1 MRTIKHILII
11 ALVVMLAANIAT
23 LIYQGTTD
31 TTDPPKINC
40 PPGVLEVAPSVSEA
54 ELLADITAYDNQDG
68 DLTSYVMVG
77 GVSKLISEDTA
88 KVTYLVFDSDD
99 NMASIERKIR
109 YNGYHKPHFE
119 VNEALL
125 YSRSEEVDLLSRLSA
140 TCAIDGDI
148 SDLIRVSTLAATED
162 SDISGVLVYDVT
174 VQVTNSKGD
183 TASISLPVLRVSDPM
198 LPEVKLNKYLEYI
211 DVGAAFDPQQY
222 LVSAGGAGNLEDVK
236 IQNWVDTS
244 APGVYRVYYTYT
256 DGYGTGTAIL
266 TVSVQ

>member
-11 ALVVMLAANIAT
+11 SLVVMLAANIAT

-31 TTDPPKINC
+31 TTDPPKIDC
-40 PPGVLEVAPSVSEA
+40 PPGILEVTPSVSEA
-54 ELLADITAYDNQDG
+54 ELLADVTAYDNQDG
-68 DLTSYVMVG
+68 DLTSYVMVA
-77 GVSKLISEDTA
+77 GVSKLISDDTA

-109 YNGYHKPHFE
+109 YNGYHKPRFE
-119 VNEALL
+119 VKEALL
-125 YSRSEEVDLLSRLSA
+125 YNRSEEVDLLSRLSA
-140 TCAIDGDI
+140 TCVIDGDI
-148 SDLIRVSTLAATED
+148 ADLIRVSSLAASD
-162 SDISGVLVYDVT
+162 DADISDVSIYDVT

-183 TASISLPVLRVSDPM
+183 TASISLPVLRVSNPL
-198 LPEVKLNKYLEYI
+198 LPEVKLDEYLIYLN
-211 DVGAAFDPQQY
+211 VGATFDPGEY
-222 LVSAGGAGNLEDVK
+222 LVSAGTDGNLDDVK

-256 DGYGTGTAIL
+256 DELGTGTAIL